1 MTAPCVLVCADQ
13 ESSASQRE
21 TDLQKDLDQE
31 RLRYQNL
38 LKEFSRMEQRFD
50 NLEEEVALTKVAR

>member
-1 MTAPCVLVCADQ
+1 MCADQ

-21 TDLQKDLDQE
+21 TELQKDLDQE